1 MSEPEIIAASARLLP
16 IAMEPLHARTPPGW
30 AQQALMQFDTFLQ
43 DHASCERKAA
53 AQAMAILA
61 KYPEH
66 TLLIEPLVALA
77 REELEHFAAVCRI
90 LVRRGLKPLHDDRD
104 PYVFE
109 LRKAMRQPR
118 EERLLDRLVVCA
130 LIEARSHERLCLVA
144 EAITEPELA
153 AFYAQ
158 LARTEAGHFKVFMR
172 LAEQLFGEAEAARA
186 LSRLSKHEAAVMLAS
201 PMRAA
206 VH

>member
-1 MSEPEIIAASARLLP
+1 MSHLEIAKVTRLLP
-16 IAMEPLHARTPPGW
+16 VAMEPLCARTPDGW
-30 AQQALMQFDTFLQ
+30 ADQALAEFDRFLQ

-66 TLLIEPLVALA
+66 TILVEPLVALA
-77 REELEHFAAVCRI
+77 REELEHFSAVCRI
-90 LVRRGLKPLHDDRD
+90 LVKRGLQPLHDDRD

-118 EERLLDRLVVCA
+118 EERLLDRLVVCG

-144 EAITEPELA
+144 DAIQDPELA
-153 AFYAQ
+153 TFYAQ

-172 LAEQLFGEAEAARA
+172 LAEQIYGEAEAARA
-186 LSRLSKHEAAVMLAS
+186 LNRLAKHEATVMLSVPA
-201 PMRAA
+201 RAA